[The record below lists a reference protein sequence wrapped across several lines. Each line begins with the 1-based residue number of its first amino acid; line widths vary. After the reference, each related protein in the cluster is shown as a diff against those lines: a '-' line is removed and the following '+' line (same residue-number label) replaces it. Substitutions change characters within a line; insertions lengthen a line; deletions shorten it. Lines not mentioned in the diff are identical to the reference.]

1 VIFERKGPSSV
12 LFEAKS
18 LLEPAVPS
26 VAQMKAPAISRFS
39 LARDPEFLVPRK
51 FFRTSWFSRLG
62 TLLSRYP
69 SHLTFIAGKYFQ
81 DIPVLPRRFAGKHLG
96 ISLLLHVGAFL
107 TLPFVMRYLPFQVTQ
122 AATGPD
128 RDQQVIYYHLAVPD
142 IRQPARMLPPGPG
155 AAPGSGSQPELPPVK
170 GATSSQ
176 MLFAVSHPK
185 LPDNNHQT
193 IVQPLSPPDLRIKA
207 ELKLPNMLLAKPQ
220 PPKVPLHFNPK
231 EVKPLQ
237 QANREVVTI
246 APNLTQANVQQPLTD
261 QLLATTS
268 QPKLAVPIGAAP
280 APNMPSSTRGSATDV
295 GAPEIQGNGVP
306 GEGLLILG
314 TTPGT
319 SSDMVALPPGN
330 RYGDFSIAPGGSGTG
345 APGGQLSGSPIGG
358 TGGGTTGGT
367 NDATG
372 VGVGASGGG
381 GNGSAGSVS
390 IPGSGGENTRSL
402 GNLEAEHIVFALP
415 KILGPR
421 KSTMLVAAGP
431 MGGGGLGIYGALKC
445 GKIYTVFLPAP
456 GKNWTLQYCQTPP
469 PGVAAA
475 PRKTYTSVVR
485 MEEAIV
491 PPEAELRF
499 DFKRTPLPFEK
510 QHKYVILQ
518 GRIGEDGKV
527 ADLVVHQGLSPEMDA
542 AAKQAFSQWTFKPAI
557 RGGKPISIDILV
569 GVPSDPPPKS
579 AGTLPAPN

>member
-1 VIFERKGPSSV
+1 VIFEPKGSASV

-18 LLEPAVPS
+18 LLQPAAHTALRTKPPALSPS
-26 VAQMKAPAISRFS
+26 AV
-39 LARDPEFLVPRK
+39 ARDPEFLVPRK

-62 TLLSRYP
+62 TIFSRYP
-69 SHLTFIAGKYFQ
+69 SHLTFIAGKYFR
-81 DIPVLPRRFAGKHLG
+81 DIPLLPRRFAGKQLG
-96 ISLLLHVGAFL
+96 VSFVLHACAFL

-122 AATGPD
+122 AANIQD
-128 RDQQVIYYHLAVPD
+128 RDQQVIYYHLNTPD

-155 AAPGSGSQPELPPVK
+155 AAPGSGSQPELPPIK

-185 LPDNNHQT
+185 LPDNSHQT

-207 ELKLPNMLLAKPQ
+207 DLKLPNMLLAKPQ

-246 APNLTQANVQQPLTD
+246 APSLTPSNVPQPLTD
-261 QLLATTS
+261 QLLATTN

-306 GEGLLILG
+306 GEGLLILS
-314 TTPGT
+314 TNPGT

-330 RYGDFSIAPGGSGTG
+330 RYGDFSLAPGGSGSG
-345 APGGQLSGSPIGG
+345 APGGQPNGSPIGG

-372 VGVGASGGG
+372 AGPGTTGGG
-381 GNGSAGSVS
+381 GNGSTGSVS
-390 IPGSGGENTRSL
+390 IPGSGGESSRSL

-431 MGGGGLGIYGALKC
+431 MGGGGLGIYGALRC

-469 PGVAAA
+469 PGVQDA

-491 PPEAELRF
+491 PPEPLLRF

-518 GRIGEDGKV
+518 GRISEEGNV
-527 ADLVVHQGLSPEMDA
+527 TNLVVHQGLSDEMDA

-557 RGGKPISIDILV
+557 RGGKPISLDILV

-579 AGTLPAPN
+579 AGTSPASN